1 MKNMQK
7 GCLKIK
13 AAAKINLTLD
23 VLGKVE
29 NGYHKISTIF
39 QQINLYDEII
49 FKKLSTTGIKLTI
62 KGPESDM
69 LKSQQALEQNSI
81 AQSIKILQAKYP
93 QLQKIG
99 LKISLKKNIP
109 VAAGL
114 GGGSSDA
121 AATFKA
127 INRLYH
133 LKITNRQL
141 QNLASK
147 VGADAPFFIDGGLA
161 LGSHFGEKISS
172 IPRFKNNLKNLLI
185 IVPKNVQKISTQKA
199 YQALDRLLE
208 SSNRQSLNKRST
220 KALLKALKSQ
230 NQIFFHNDFNLLYQE
245 KFASLQKEL
254 YQLGATNVQLCGAGP
269 ASYAVF
275 SSREKLKTAYQKL
288 KPKSKVWMSSAVF

>member
-13 AAAKINLTLD
+13 AASKINLTLD
-23 VLGKVE
+23 VLGQVE

-39 QQINLYDEII
+39 QQINLCDEII
-49 FKKLSTTGIKLTI
+49 FKKLSTMGIKLTI
-62 KGPESDM
+62 KGPESAM
-69 LKSQQALEQNSI
+69 LKSPQALEQNSI
-81 AQSIKILQAKYP
+81 AKTIKILQEKYP

-121 AATFKA
+121 AATLKA
-127 INRLYH
+127 LNQIYH

-161 LGSHFGEKISS
+161 LGSHFGEKISP
-172 IPRFKNNLKNLLI
+172 IPLPQNNLKNLLI
-185 IVPKNVQKISTQKA
+185 IIPKNVRKISTQKA

-230 NQIFFHNDFNLLYQE
+230 AQKFFHNDFNLLYQN
-245 KFASLQKEL
+245 KIVSLQKEL
-254 YQLGATNVQLCGAGP
+254 FQLGATNVQLCGAGP
-269 ASYAVF
+269 ALYSVF
-275 SSREKLKTAYQKL
+275 PSREKLKTAYRKL
-288 KPKSKVWMSSAVF
+288 KPKSKVWMSAAVF